1 MSKVKDSNLTEIQ
14 TTQEETTINITL
26 KINNKNYKVDVKPTD
41 TLLFVLR
48 EKLNLTGTKYGC
60 GEGECGACSVIIDG
74 ILVNSCLFLAV
85 QTQNKEILTI
95 EGYENDEIIKKI
107 QEAFIAKG
115 AVQCGYCTPG
125 MIMAAKALLMKN
137 PNPTIDEI
145 REAISG
151 NLCRCTGY
159 TKIVDAI
166 SSIKDLA

>member
-1 MSKVKDSNLTEIQ
+1 MS
-14 TTQEETTINITL
+14 TINDTELMTKQNTFNIIL
-26 KINNKNYKVDVKPTD
+26 KINNKSHHVTISPTD

-74 ILVNSCLFLAV
+74 NLVNSCLILAIQV
-85 QTQNKEILTI
+85 ENKEIITI
-95 EGYENDEIIKKI
+95 EGYDNDEVIRKL
-107 QEAFIAKG
+107 QDAFIAKG

-125 MIMAAKALLMKN
+125 MIMAGKALLMKN
-137 PNPTIDEI
+137 ATPSIDEI

-159 TKIVDAI
+159 VKIVDAI
-166 SSIKDLA
+166 SSIQK